1 MKTILLVT
9 LILVQILTQT
19 SVTPVVVSDPSTT
32 IITFP
37 ISQVV
42 GYEAYHNLR
51 NPNFTG
57 IPSARWIYIAGRD
70 AWPNN
75 YRVVFQS
82 LFNSD
87 CPQVAAQLRITA
99 DNNFTAY
106 LNGALI
112 GSGTNWTRLYT
123 FNVTLLCGVNNLT
136 VVTINL
142 GAGTPAALVFAIVQD
157 QSTCYAC
164 E

>member
-1 MKTILLVT
+1 MKKVLLITFILG
-9 LILVQILTQT
+9 QILAQT
-19 SVTPVVVSDPSTT
+19 LTPVVVSDPSTT
-32 IITFP
+32 FITSP
-37 ISQVV
+37 INQVV

-70 AWPNN
+70 AWPNG

-82 LFNSD
+82 LFNVD
-87 CPQVAAQLRITA
+87 CPQVTAQLKITA

-112 GSGTNWTRLYT
+112 GSGTDWTRIYT
-123 FNVTLLCGVNNLT
+123 FNVTLVCGVNNLT

-142 GAGTPAALVFAIVQD
+142 GAGSPAALIFAIVQD
-157 QSTCYAC
+157 QSTCYTC